1 MIIRRLPLVYDVI
14 LRNVIAQRGRR
25 LKIKGMAMGK
35 KHKLGKK
42 NKSKKKDQTEYTLA
56 DLSPALTQAARSMR
70 TVLSRYLLESGLYA
84 GQDGVI
90 LSLAESDGMTAGG
103 LAQKLGVKAPT
114 MTRTIGRMEAQGF
127 LERKPDAEDARLTKV
142 YLTELGRGSVKAIEH
157 AASACDRLATQ
168 DFSEKEIRNLVR
180 LLKAIDGN
188 LQAEAVPVEEPDED

>member
-1 MIIRRLPLVYDVI
+1 MRSIPLVYDVI
-14 LRNVIAQRGRR
+14 LRNVITQRCQR

-35 KHKLGKK
+35 KNKDGKK
-42 NKSKKKDQTEYTLA
+42 HKSGKKKDQTEYTLA
-56 DLSPALTQAARSMR
+56 DLSPALIQAARSMR
-70 TVLSRYLLESGLYA
+70 TVLSRNLLESGLYA

-90 LSLAESDGMTAGG
+90 LLLAESDGMTAGG

-142 YLTELGRGSVKAIEH
+142 YLTELGRGSIKAIGM
-157 AASACDRLATQ
+157 AASACDQLATQ
-168 DFSEKEIRNLVR
+168 EFSEKEIRNLVR

-188 LQAEAVPVEEPDED
+188 LQAEAIVIDDPDEM

>member
-1 MIIRRLPLVYDVI
+1 
-14 LRNVIAQRGRR
+14 
-25 LKIKGMAMGK
+25 MAMGK
-35 KHKLGKK
+35 KHKDGKK
-42 NKSKKKDQTEYTLA
+42 HKKKKDQTEYTLV

-70 TVLSRYLLESGLYA
+70 TVLSRNLLESGLYA

-103 LAQKLGVKAPT
+103 LAQRLGVKAPT

-142 YLTELGRGSVKAIEH
+142 YLTELGRGSVEGIEM
-157 AASACDRLATQ
+157 AAAACDRLATQ
-168 DFSEKEIRNLVR
+168 EFSEKEIRNLVR

-188 LQAEAVPVEEPDED
+188 LQAEAIVIDDP